1 MQESEPLEATTFG
14 ELLKLLRKR
23 QGLSQQHLASR
34 LGVHRNTIGTW
45 ERGDFLPDSKGMV
58 LELARQL
65 QLGSQETRQ
74 LLEASLTAL
83 SAYWY
88 VPYPRN
94 PFFTGREKLLQALH
108 ARITETVGASC
119 YALSGLGGVGKTQTA
134 LEYAYLHAEE
144 YSAVFWCNASTRDT
158 LLISFQAVAR
168 ALQFSPGLRREN
180 EFISS
185 VLHWLT
191 NHSGWLLLFDN
202 AEDLALL
209 QEFLPLAR
217 SGAILLT
224 TCLTTLQGLG
234 HIVQLQ
240 PFTVVEGRAF
250 LAGRLWP
257 NELSPVLLG
266 KQEPD
271 AHFFETDALVEMLGG
286 LPLALD
292 QAATYIEETQCGPG
306 EFLHLL
312 DVHPADLFQHQV
324 SIAGHSLSVFKTF
337 QVSIARVQG
346 KQTGAVELL
355 TLCAFLAGESIPE
368 EMISQGA
375 PFLDSDL
382 CSLLTEPLRRNAAL
396 RDLLSYS
403 LIGRSARGKLLTMH
417 RLVQMV
423 VRENLSQ
430 EERSLWIVMVT
441 RMLEALFPLDLSHE
455 NYWQRCEW
463 LLPHVYTA
471 LSHAEQ
477 WSVIAHPI
485 ALLSAKVAGY
495 LLARTRYEEAE
506 SFGVRA
512 RDILEELDELSHP
525 DKIYVLSILATL
537 FSAQGRYMQAQ
548 QLLQQAI
555 QVNKHHNECHLEHR
569 YQSYAAY
576 CLSKLA
582 ALYAEQ
588 SRKEEAETLFQQ
600 ALHSSQLLLV
610 KEAEHSLLAASFS
623 ELAQLCVKWGQ
634 LQQAEELFQ
643 QAIQLCEQSLTGA
656 QSPYL
661 AISLTNLTSLYFKQ
675 GRYEEAQ
682 ALSQHF
688 IRLERQGLQVKHLY
702 LN

>member
-1 MQESEPLEATTFG
+1 MQEREPLEVTTFG

-23 QGLSQQHLASR
+23 QGLSQQRLAAR

-58 LELARQL
+58 LELARHL
-65 QLGSQETRQ
+65 QLDSQETRQ
-74 LLEASLTAL
+74 LLEASLIAL

-94 PFFTGREKLLQALH
+94 PFFTGREELLQTLH
-108 ARITETVGASC
+108 ARLTETVGASC

-144 YSAVFWCNASTRDT
+144 YSAVFWCDASTRDT
-158 LLISFQAVAR
+158 LLISFQAIAR
-168 ALQFSPGLRREN
+168 ALQFSPGRGLED
-180 EFISS
+180 EIISS

-191 NHSGWLLLFDN
+191 NHSGWLLIFDN
-202 AEDLALL
+202 VEDLALL

-224 TCLTTLQGLG
+224 TRLTALQGLG
-234 HIVQLQ
+234 HIVSLQ
-240 PFTVVEGRAF
+240 PFTAAEGRVF
-250 LAGRLWP
+250 LAGRLWT
-257 NELSPVLLG
+257 NELSPVSSK
-266 KQEPD
+266 KQEHD
-271 AHFFETDALVEMLGG
+271 TLSFEGDALVEALGG

-306 EFLHLL
+306 DFLHLL
-312 DVHPADLFQHQV
+312 EAYPADLLQHQV
-324 SIAGHSLSVFKTF
+324 SIAGHSLPVFKTF
-337 QVSIARVQG
+337 QVSIEQVQG
-346 KQTGAVELL
+346 RQIGAVELL

-375 PFLDSDL
+375 SSLDSDL
-382 CSLLTEPLRRNAAL
+382 RSLLTEPLRRNAAL
-396 RDLLSYS
+396 RELLSYS
-403 LIGRSARGKLLTMH
+403 LIGRSARGKLFTMH

-423 VRENLSQ
+423 VRESLPL
-430 EERSLWIVMVT
+430 EERQRWILMVT
-441 RMLEALFPLDLSHE
+441 RMLEALFPLDLLHE
-455 NYWQRCEW
+455 DYWQRCEW

-485 ALLSAKVAGY
+485 AFLSAKVAGY

-512 RDILEELDELSHP
+512 RDMLEQLDELSHP
-525 DKIYVLSILATL
+525 DMIYVLSILATL
-537 FSAQGRYMQAQ
+537 SSAQGRYMQAQ

-555 QVNKHHNECHLEHR
+555 QVNERQLERR

-600 ALHSSQLLLV
+600 ALHTSQLLLA
-610 KEAEHSLLAASFS
+610 KEEEHSLLATAFS

-634 LQQAEELFQ
+634 LQQAEELFR
-643 QAIQLCEQSLTGA
+643 QAIQLCEQSFTGA

-661 AISLTNLTSLYFKQ
+661 AISLTNLASLYFKQ

-682 ALSQHF
+682 ALSQRF
-688 IRLERQGLQVKHLY
+688 ISLERQGLRTRHPYLY
-702 LN
+702 

>member
-1 MQESEPLEATTFG
+1 MQKREPLEATTFG

-23 QGLSQQHLASR
+23 QGLSQQHLAAR

-65 QLGSQETRQ
+65 QLDIQETRQ

-94 PFFTGREKLLQALH
+94 PFFTGREELLQALH
-108 ARITETVGASC
+108 ARLTETVGASC

-158 LLISFQAVAR
+158 LLISFQAITR
-168 ALQFSPGLRREN
+168 ALQISPGLRLED
-180 EFISS
+180 EIISS

-191 NHSGWLLLFDN
+191 NHSGWLLIFDN
-202 AEDLALL
+202 VEELVLL
-209 QEFLPLAR
+209 QEFLPPAR

-224 TCLTTLQGLG
+224 TRLTALQGLG
-234 HIVQLQ
+234 HIVPLQ
-240 PFTVVEGRAF
+240 PFTVAEGRAF
-250 LAGRLWP
+250 LVGRLGQD
-257 NELSPVLLG
+257 ELSPVFPG
-266 KQEPD
+266 EQERD
-271 AHFFETDALVEMLGG
+271 IHSFEADELVEVLGG

-292 QAATYIEETQCGPG
+292 QAAIYIEETQCRPG

-312 DVHPADLFQHQV
+312 EVYPVDLLQQQADI
-324 SIAGHSLSVFKTF
+324 SGYSLSVFKTF
-337 QVSIARVQG
+337 QVSIERIQG
-346 KQTGAVELL
+346 RQTGAVELL

-375 PFLDSDL
+375 SFLDPDL
-382 CSLLTEPLRRNAAL
+382 RSLLSEPLRRNVAL
-396 RDLLSYS
+396 RELLAYS
-403 LIGRSARGKLLTMH
+403 LIGRSAREKLLTMH

-423 VRENLSQ
+423 VRESLPQ
-430 EERSLWIVMVT
+430 EERQWWILMVA
-441 RMLEALFPLDLSHE
+441 RMLEALFPLDLLHE
-455 NYWQRCEW
+455 DYWQQCEW

-477 WSVIAHPI
+477 WNMIAHPI

-495 LLARTRYEEAE
+495 LLARTHYEEAE

-512 RDILEELDELSHP
+512 RDILEELGEPDHP
-525 DKIYVLSILATL
+525 DMIYVLSILATL
-537 FSAQGRYMQAQ
+537 SSAQGRYRQTQ
-548 QLLQQAI
+548 QLLRQAI
-555 QVNKHHNECHLEHR
+555 QVNERQQEHR
-569 YQSYAAY
+569 YQSYVAY
-576 CLSKLA
+576 CLSKLS

-600 ALHSSQLLLV
+600 ALHSSQLLLA

-661 AISLTNLTSLYFKQ
+661 AISLTNLSSLYFKQ

-682 ALSQHF
+682 ALSQRF
-688 IRLERQGLQVKHLY
+688 ISLERQGLQARHPYLY
-702 LN
+702 